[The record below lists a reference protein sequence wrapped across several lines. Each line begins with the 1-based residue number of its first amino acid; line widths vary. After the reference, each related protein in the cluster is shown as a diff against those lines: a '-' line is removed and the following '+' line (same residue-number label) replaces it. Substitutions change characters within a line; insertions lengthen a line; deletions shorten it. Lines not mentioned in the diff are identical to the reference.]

1 MSVKATRACR
11 IVLVSMDPFVVKI
24 MHAFKVSTFE
34 TVSYWFKNYKPR
46 KCVLELSILWDIAMF
61 SNYLRD
67 WAEEL
72 RAIKGVKNSFKSE
85 KVLTLRVIF
94 LTEKLG

>member
-1 MSVKATRACR
+1 M
-11 IVLVSMDPFVVKI
+11 
-24 MHAFKVSTFE
+24 
-34 TVSYWFKNYKPR
+34 
-46 KCVLELSILWDIAMF
+46 LELSILWDIAMF

-85 KVLTLRVIF
+85 KVFTLRVIY